1 MNEEDG
7 ERCPVCLGDMEVP
20 VYIEREEGD
29 TEAIVEHGCTRL
41 GCGHA
46 LHTECLV
53 ESLVSTGGKCVCC
66 NLRNVEFGDHR
77 DLSWEQRLQF
87 ETICLDKLKTIKRS
101 LLVREG
107 LKDYKS
113 FKNELKKK
121 HKEFHDK
128 IKQYKKQLREEM
140 GIEDAI
146 RIATKTRNDT
156 KRNFN
161 IELNKTVGLEKAAMM
176 HISNYRLDHWLF
188 NERGWASRAL
198 LMRGSRYGFY

>member
-1 MNEEDG
+1 MNDEE

-20 VYIEREEGD
+20 VYVEREEGD
-29 TEAIVEHGCTRL
+29 TEPIVENGCTRL

-66 NLRNVEFGDHR
+66 NLRNVEFGEHR
-77 DLSWEQRLQF
+77 DLTWEQRLQF
-87 ETICLDKLKTIKRS
+87 ETVCLGKLQSIKKT

-121 HKEFHDK
+121 HKDFQEK
-128 IKQYKKQLREEM
+128 VQQYKNKLREEM
-140 GIEDAI
+140 GIEESI
-146 RIATKTRNDT
+146 RTAKKIRAGT

-161 IELNKTVGLEKAAMM
+161 KELTKTLGVEKAAMM
-176 HISNYRLDHWLF
+176 HVSNYALERWLF
-188 NERGWASRAL
+188 NERGWQSRSL
-198 LMRGSRYGFY
+198 LVRGSRYGFY